1 MDKIDRK
8 ILAELQADG
17 RLSVTELADKVGLSV
32 SPCHRRVRA
41 LEESGAITGYHA
53 QLNPCELGLT
63 FSARGL
69 KSNGTKTYAK
79 TIHPVPM
86 GVSVAGVA
94 LS

>member
-1 MDKIDRK
+1 MDFIKENNPLSEAMHL
-8 ILAELQADG
+8 ILILKRAVSAGDECVDI
-17 RLSVTELADKVGLSV
+17 VKNGL
-32 SPCHRRVRA
+32 
-41 LEESGAITGYHA
+41 
-53 QLNPCELGLT
+53 
-63 FSARGL
+63 RGL

>member
-1 MDKIDRK
+1 MAWQLPLLSAAIRLKTS
-8 ILAELQADG
+8 DG
-17 RLSVTELADKVGLSV
+17 GSM
-32 SPCHRRVRA
+32 VR
-41 LEESGAITGYHA
+41 SR
-53 QLNPCELGLT
+53 
-63 FSARGL
+63 FRGL

>member
-1 MDKIDRK
+1 MRK
-8 ILAELQADG
+8 LIIAAVIASLAG
-17 RLSVTELADKVGLSV
+17 CS
-32 SPCHRRVRA
+32 
-41 LEESGAITGYHA
+41 I
-53 QLNPCELGLT
+53 
-63 FSARGL
+63 RGL

>member
-1 MDKIDRK
+1 MEDQ
-8 ILAELQADG
+8 ILENGNGSVLQ
-17 RLSVTELADKVGLSV
+17 
-32 SPCHRRVRA
+32 
-41 LEESGAITGYHA
+41 
-53 QLNPCELGLT
+53 
-63 FSARGL
+63 GL